1 MKVASICVVV
11 LDPSV
16 APHDQTAWAFTD
28 EGDAKAMAGFLNTRL
43 GGGEEIAWVEV
54 VPLARKLNEKVLRY
68 LDCWA
73 QLAEETLRED
83 ERGE

>member
-1 MKVASICVVV
+1 M
-11 LDPSV
+11 
-16 APHDQTAWAFTD
+16 
-28 EGDAKAMAGFLNTRL
+28 AMADFLNTRV